1 MQQHQQQRDL
11 LSSWCPSSTPVL
23 WHRDLTKTWSAGACI
38 CDTYV
43 TSTYLIHLLFAKL
56 KHSICDS
63 NERALSRQ
71 QPCPIRYFTG
81 CLQPAWYYAS
91 NVWIPIILVCSIH
104 LRLLIRVTWH
114 VLFSLL
120 SANRILQLINL
131 EIALAKCSDLPTVQL
146 STSWT
151 VNIWY
156 PAWYHTRA
164 YWQNRNSLGAQQ
176 HE

>member
-1 MQQHQQQRDL
+1 MKFTFIVIHLSAIVVASSALGGGVEGQAAVANDADKSTSTNSQLQQHQQQRDL

-43 TSTYLIHLLFAKL
+43 TSTYLLNLLFAKL

-63 NERALSRQ
+63 NERALSWQ

-91 NVWIPIILVCSIH
+91 NV
-104 LRLLIRVTWH
+104 
-114 VLFSLL
+114 
-120 SANRILQLINL
+120 
-131 EIALAKCSDLPTVQL
+131 
-146 STSWT
+146 
-151 VNIWY
+151 
-156 PAWYHTRA
+156 
-164 YWQNRNSLGAQQ
+164 
-176 HE
+176 